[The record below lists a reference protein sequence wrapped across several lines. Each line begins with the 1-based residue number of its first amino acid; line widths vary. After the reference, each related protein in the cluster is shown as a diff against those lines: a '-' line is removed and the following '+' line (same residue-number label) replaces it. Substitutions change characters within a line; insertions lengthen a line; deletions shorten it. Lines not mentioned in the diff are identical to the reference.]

1 MEVIVNG
8 IGGHGYEVEVIR
20 RALEAAGIIV
30 IMDKTTKDCWSIRD
44 WRLEKN
50 LVHDERERMRRYEIE
65 RVVVLKAGHTPWGG

>member
-8 IGGHGYEVEVIR
+8 IGGHGYELEVIR
-20 RALEAAGIIV
+20 RALEAAGVIV
-30 IMDKTTKDCWSIRD
+30 IMDRSTNDCWSIRD

-65 RVVVLKAGHTPWGG
+65 RVVVLKAGHIPWGG

>member
-8 IGGHGYEVEVIR
+8 IGGHGYELEVIR

-44 WRLEKN
+44 WRLEKQ
-50 LVHDERERMRRYEIE
+50 LVHDERERMRRYGIE